1 MARDQA
7 IAVQK
12 NVSLATVA
20 DWRLEEAERKRV
32 GGLSRRRFLAGSGAA
47 AAALLAPRVVHA
59 AAASPRIAIV
69 GGGIAGLSCALEL
82 ADHGLASTVYEAN
95 GRLGGRM

>member
-1 MARDQA
+1 VPKSALFSSLLRVARDQA

-32 GGLSRRRFLAGSGAA
+32 GGLSRRPPCTGEQGFPGR
-47 AAALLAPRVVHA
+47 AP
-59 AAASPRIAIV
+59 
-69 GGGIAGLSCALEL
+69 
-82 ADHGLASTVYEAN
+82 
-95 GRLGGRM
+95 